1 MIGRR
6 FTTERIRVERRK
18 QFLLTWALLLFLV
31 LSCVFLL
38 SQLSHLKELSI
49 DRVSIR
55 GTMTV
60 SRTEIFNLVAPH
72 LEGSYLRLFSKRN
85 VLLVRT
91 HEIEKELETLY
102 PRFEKVNVSRRGFDV
117 LVVNVRERDPF
128 GIWCDDSNDC
138 YFLDR
143 TGFVYAPAP
152 TFVSGTTFVRY
163 GGGMT
168 SSSTPAGSRFVF
180 EEEFKTLNTLFD
192 DLEEKN
198 LHTSRA
204 DLKDKSLELLV
215 RPDITSGIGEV
226 ATFSLFLTA
235 SSTYTQALSDLS
247 VILESPDFKLDVPDL
262 AFLDYI
268 DLRYGNKVF
277 YKKKDTVSV
286 E

>member
-18 QFLLTWALLLFLV
+18 QFLLTWTLLLLLV

-60 SRTEIFNLVAPH
+60 SRTEIFNLVAQH
-72 LEGSYLRLFSKRN
+72 LECSYLRLFSKRN

-163 GGGMT
+163 EGGMT
-168 SSSTPAGSRFVF
+168 SSSTPAGSHFVS
-180 EEEFKTLNTLFD
+180 EEEFKILDTLFD

-198 LHTSRA
+198 LHTSRV

-215 RPDITSGIGEV
+215 RPDITSGIGDV

-235 SSTYTQALSDLS
+235 SSSYTQALSDLS
-247 VILESPDFKLDVPDL
+247 VILDSPEFKVDVPDL